1 MPRELI
7 LANPTP
13 DESRQTWTCT
23 HPLWGAA
30 LSLDGYILR
39 ETRQA
44 DLPLARDGG
53 LRPWVLVEADSKPDS
68 RDILSSCETLRK
80 RALVRRPDGEVN
92 EVIAHGVAS
101 VFTDPAFRGKGH
113 ASTMMACLGEALQAE
128 GALLSVLWSD
138 IGKEFYNKHGWR
150 PFESDHLEF
159 PVPAQEKE
167 DEDPSPRPA
176 SVTIVR
182 YDDIPQLASSDERLI
197 RRAIARPPASPGK
210 TTRVAILPDAA
221 TLQWHV
227 LRDAAQCENILGR
240 TPTSHGA
247 VYTTPSGRRVWA
259 IWRRNHSAPPSQP
272 EKNTFYILRLVVE
285 DEDEASVPDDELGAA
300 LGAIV
305 AAAKSE
311 ARDWAC
317 GTVHLWNPEPR
328 VRSLAEGS
336 AKLGA
341 RFVSRESDSVTSL
354 RWFGDGDV
362 DNVEW
367 LANEKFAWC

>member
-80 RALVRRPDGEVN
+80 RALVRRPDGEVS

-101 VFTDPAFRGKGH
+101 VFTAPAFRGKGH
-113 ASTMMACLGEALQAE
+113 AGTMMARLGEALQAE

-182 YDDIPQLASSDERLI
+182 YDEIPQLASSDERLI

-247 VYTTPSGRRVWA
+247 VYTTPSGARVWA

-285 DEDEASVPDDELGAA
+285 DEDEDEATVPDDELGAA

-317 GTVHLWNPEPR
+317 RDGAPVESR
-328 VRSLAEGS
+328 AEG
-336 AKLGA
+336 AQPRGGERKA
-341 RFVSRESDSVTSL
+341 RGQVREPGERQRHQSSL
-354 RWFGDGDV
+354 VRRRGCRQRGV
-362 DNVEW
+362 
-367 LANEKFAWC
+367 ARQ

>member
-1 MPRELI
+1 MPQELI

-53 LRPWVLVEADSKPDS
+53 LSPWVLVEADSKPNS
-68 RDILSSCETLRK
+68 RDILSSCETLKK
-80 RALVRRPDGEVN
+80 RALVRLPDGQVS
-92 EVIAHGVAS
+92 EVIAYGVAS

-113 ASTMMACLGEALQAE
+113 ASTMMARLGETLQAQD
-128 GALLSVLWSD
+128 ALVSVLWSD
-138 IGKEFYNKHGWR
+138 IGKEFYNKQGWR
-150 PFESDHLEF
+150 PFESNHLEF
-159 PVPAQEKE
+159 AVPAQE
-167 DEDPSPRPA
+167 DDAPHPA
-176 SVTIVR
+176 SVTMVQ

-197 RRAIARPPASPGK
+197 RQAIARPPTVPGK
-210 TTRVAILPDAA
+210 MTRVAILPDAA

-247 VYTTPSGRRVWA
+247 VYTTPSGARVWA

-272 EKNTFYILRLVVE
+272 EKNTFYILRFVVE
-285 DEDEASVPDDELGAA
+285 DEAISDDELGRA
-300 LGAIV
+300 LEAIV
-305 AAAKSE
+305 GAAKSE

-317 GTVHLWNPEPR
+317 GTVHMWNPEPR

-336 AKLGA
+336 ARLGA
-341 RFVSRESDSVTSL
+341 KFVSRESDSVTSL

-362 DNVEW
+362 DSVEW
-367 LANEKFAWC
+367 LVNEKFAWC

>member
-159 PVPAQEKE
+159 P
-167 DEDPSPRPA
+167 
-176 SVTIVR
+176 
-182 YDDIPQLASSDERLI
+182 
-197 RRAIARPPASPGK
+197 
-210 TTRVAILPDAA
+210 
-221 TLQWHV
+221 
-227 LRDAAQCENILGR
+227 
-240 TPTSHGA
+240 
-247 VYTTPSGRRVWA
+247 
-259 IWRRNHSAPPSQP
+259 
-272 EKNTFYILRLVVE
+272 
-285 DEDEASVPDDELGAA
+285 
-300 LGAIV
+300 
-305 AAAKSE
+305 
-311 ARDWAC
+311 
-317 GTVHLWNPEPR
+317 PR